1 MGGTKLNLILLGP
14 PGAGKGTQAKML
26 VDRYHIPQVS
36 TGDLLRAEI
45 ANQTE
50 LGKKAQTFVQS
61 GGLVPDELVMS
72 MLLQRIQQADC
83 RQGFILDG
91 FPRTVKQ
98 AENLEKSL
106 NDKGEKIVGV
116 LCVQVPDESL
126 LERLTGRRICR
137 GCSASFHVTF
147 SPPKKDGVCD
157 HCQGELYQR
166 KDDSRE
172 VIANRLKVYHEQT
185 SPLIQ
190 FYQGRK
196 LLHAIDGLGKIDVI
210 FSKMCDILDVLKS
223 H

>member
-45 ANQTE
+45 ANQSE
-50 LGKKAQTFVQS
+50 LGLKAQTFVQS
-61 GGLVPDELVMS
+61 GGLVPDELVMT
-72 MLLQRIQQADC
+72 MLLQRIAKPDC
-83 RQGFILDG
+83 QQGFILDG

-106 NDKGEKIVGV
+106 TSKGEKITGV
-116 LCVQVPDESL
+116 LCVQVPDDSL

-137 GCSASFHVTF
+137 ACSASFHITF
-147 SPPKKDGVCD
+147 TPSKKDGVCD

-172 VIANRLKVYHEQT
+172 VIANRLKVYHDQT

-196 LLHAIDGLGKIDVI
+196 MLHAIDGLGKIEMI
-210 FSKMCDILDVLKS
+210 FSKMCDILDVLK
-223 H
+223 